1 MPIHT
6 SFLGAR
12 PCTRSSLVRFRPV
25 WSRARRGPTG
35 RVFCASPERFDLA
48 SFHEA
53 VVGEVL
59 ATDET
64 GGVVILRIKDERK
77 SILKVFIGRAEADSM
92 RHARG
97 ELQLPRPNTHDA
109 MAELIRVLKCRVT
122 KVCITEIRGMTYY
135 ARLYMIPSGNAA
147 TEKSKL
153 QEIVMDMRPSDAV
166 SVAIRV
172 GAPLYVDKD
181 VAKQMGRPAS
191 GPEPLPSN
199 ESHAQIVRSCREEA
213 AKFVDPTTL
222 YSLQLALA
230 VAEERFADAAKLQG
244 VIAEGY
250 AQHPGARALVAMQA
264 ALQDGR
270 FEEAAR
276 HRDELRRVRLIEFQA
291 SAVGVD
297 PWEQRNQ
304 RRTETDAL

>member
-1 MPIHT
+1 MALTVSPYLVIGPPPAHT
-6 SFLGAR
+6 NTRFSCFL
-12 PCTRSSLVRFRPV
+12 P
-25 WSRARRGPTG
+25 PT
-35 RVFCASPERFDLA
+35 
-48 SFHEA
+48 
-53 VVGEVL
+53 
-59 ATDET
+59 
-64 GGVVILRIKDERK
+64 
-77 SILKVFIGRAEADSM
+77 
-92 RHARG
+92 
-97 ELQLPRPNTHDA
+97 
-109 MAELIRVLKCRVT
+109 
-122 KVCITEIRGMTYY
+122 
-135 ARLYMIPSGNAA
+135 
-147 TEKSKL
+147 
-153 QEIVMDMRPSDAV
+153 DAV

-230 VAEERFADAAKLQG
+230 VAEERFADAAKCAWTGFLMECGAGGRAGGPVRCEEGPRGARFEDPRFSATRSMCRQRRAQHICLALCWPAFPPPSSPTKPSPPLALSRLQG

-291 SAVGVD
+291 SAVGLD